1 MNVEIK
7 LFFGIFNRYFLAFK
21 FKITNLV
28 VVIKKLRN
36 IFKVNNWKIWFSN
49 LTNKDLLYHGVFWI
63 SLFLILVVSDRSE
76 LTLPFKL
83 IKEFVNILFFGTIV
97 YINLYLLIPSFL
109 KEKKYL
115 LYAFALLLFV
125 VLITP
130 VKTMIYYV
138 LFTGNN
144 VFTERLIESQPYI
157 FISNLFFGFGST
169 IFQILSDWR
178 ESEDERRELELQNTQ
193 TELNFLKSQ
202 INPHFLFNTLNNI
215 YALTLIK
222 SDVAPE
228 TVIKL
233 SEIMR
238 YMLYECNEEKVPLLK
253 EIQFIK
259 NYYELE
265 KLRLKSNSEII
276 LSITGDTAGYK
287 IAPLI
292 LNPFIENAFKHGIN
306 SNVNSAYVHISLLIE
321 KQQLEFE
328 IENNIPKVYREKK
341 NGGIGL
347 KNVKRRLEIIYPEE
361 HELSIKDQEN
371 IFQVK
376 LKLKLDK

>member
-1 MNVEIK
+1 MNEGLK
-7 LFFGIFNRYFLAFK
+7 
-21 FKITNLV
+21 
-28 VVIKKLRN
+28 N
-36 IFKVNNWKIWFSN
+36 ILKVNSWKKWYANFS
-49 LTNKDLLYHGVFWI
+49 NKDLIYHLVFWI

-83 IKEFVNILFFGTIV
+83 IKEFVNVLFFATIV

-109 KEKKYL
+109 KVKKYL
-115 LYAFALLLFV
+115 LYSFALLLFV

-130 VKTMIYYV
+130 VKTMMYY
-138 LFTGNN
+138 LIFTGNH
-144 VFTERLIESQPYI
+144 VFTERLIENQPYI

-178 ESEDERRELELQNTQ
+178 ESEDEKKELELQNTQ

-222 SDVAPE
+222 SDSAPA

-238 YMLYECNEEKVPLLK
+238 YMLYECNEEKVSLDK

-265 KLRLKSNSEII
+265 KLRLKSNSEIVLNI
-276 LSITGDTAGYK
+276 EGDAAGYK

-292 LNPFIENAFKHGIN
+292 LNPFIENAFKHGIS
-306 SNVNSAYVHISLLIE
+306 SNVNSSYVHISMEIE
-321 KQQLEFE
+321 NQQLKFE
-328 IENNIPKVYREKK
+328 IENNIAKVKRDQLGKK
-341 NGGIGL
+341 SGGIGL
-347 KNVKRRLEIIYPEE
+347 KNVKRRLEIIYPKE
-361 HELSIKDQEN
+361 HELSINEN
-371 IFQVK
+371 ENVFQVK